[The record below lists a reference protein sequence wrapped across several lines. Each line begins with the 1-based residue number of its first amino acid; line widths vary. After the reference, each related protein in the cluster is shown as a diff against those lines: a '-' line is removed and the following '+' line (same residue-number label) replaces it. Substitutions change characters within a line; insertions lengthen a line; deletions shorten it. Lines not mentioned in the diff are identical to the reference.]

1 MLEHEFLSKRIYR
14 CKHKQETQIAE
25 PKGLIRVIRE
35 IRVLF
40 SLEFRHKLNDDFIF
54 FGWFGYA
61 ILGIE
66 VFLEVYSN
74 VADERLG
81 EA

>member
-1 MLEHEFLSKRIYR
+1 MDSSLF
-14 CKHKQETQIAE
+14 
-25 PKGLIRVIRE
+25 
-35 IRVLF
+35 VLHSSLNF
-40 SLEFRHKLNDDFIF
+40 SLEFCHKLNDDFIF
-54 FGWFGYA
+54 FGWLGYA

-66 VFLEVYSN
+66 VFFEVYSY

>member
-1 MLEHEFLSKRIYR
+1 MDSS
-14 CKHKQETQIAE
+14 
-25 PKGLIRVIRE
+25 
-35 IRVLF
+35 LF
-40 SLEFRHKLNDDFIF
+40 TLRSSLSLEFRHKLNDDFIF
-54 FGWFGYA
+54 FGWLGYA

-66 VFLEVYSN
+66 VFFEVYSY